1 MNFIGASSKVAKF
14 IKELSTSVKHS
25 FVSSTDHKT
34 EQKKTKSIKYQIVG
48 MMQIV
53 VEGEA
58 HSKSDYGDQQIAATF
73 F

>member
-1 MNFIGASSKVAKF
+1 
-14 IKELSTSVKHS
+14 
-25 FVSSTDHKT
+25 
-34 EQKKTKSIKYQIVG
+34 

-73 F
+73 FWSWSEWSGSLQLRDPEQLRRSYRF